1 MLEQLRLLV
10 ELQVLDKTLYE
21 LEQDHQNIPD
31 RLKQLDDREAE
42 LRSILQQAQEELE
55 QVAQR
60 RQDLEK
66 EVESVK
72 ARQRRAENRLMG
84 AKTQREYRAANAE
97 IDEAKDSIKSQEEI
111 LLDLMERQESLE
123 IEVTKHGENLE
134 EFVAASKEERK
145 EMTAR
150 VKQVEKELGRLGKQR
165 GGLLKGVD
173 SGLLGKYDFI
183 RQRRQ
188 GVALAPVKAGT
199 CMMCHMDIPP
209 QQFNELQR
217 MDRVMACPSC
227 QRLLYWADADGFET
241 TE

>member
-1 MLEQLRLLV
+1 MLV
-10 ELQVLDKTLYE
+10 ELQVLDKTLYK
-21 LEQDHQNIPD
+21 LEQDHQNIPVK
-31 RLKQLDDREAE
+31 LKQLDDKEAQ
-42 LRSILQQAQEELE
+42 LRAALQEAQEELE
-55 QVAQR
+55 QVAAR
-60 RQDLEK
+60 RKELEK
-66 EVESVK
+66 DVEAVK

-97 IDEAKDSIKSQEEI
+97 IDEAKDSIKGKEEV
-111 LLDLMERQESLE
+111 LLELMERQESLE
-123 IEVTKHGENLE
+123 IEVTKHGEVLE
-134 EFVAASKEERK
+134 EFLAASEAERK

-150 VKQVEKELGRLGKQR
+150 VKRVARELKRLGKQR

-173 SGLLGKYDFI
+173 AGLLSKYDFI

-199 CMMCHMDIPP
+199 CLMCHMDIPP

-241 TE
+241 PE